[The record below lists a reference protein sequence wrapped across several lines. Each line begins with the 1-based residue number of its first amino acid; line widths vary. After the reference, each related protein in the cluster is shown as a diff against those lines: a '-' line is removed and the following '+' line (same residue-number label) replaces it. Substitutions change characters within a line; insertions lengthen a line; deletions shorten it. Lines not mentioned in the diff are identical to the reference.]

1 MGTRFTPTAHSSPR
15 PPAAHPHPRAGGE
28 HRWTDS
34 ILGTFPSPEQEQ
46 DEPRVGGGGA
56 GRLHVPDPQTPGGQT
71 VRPAPRLLAPLHRL
85 RFFDFRRARQM
96 GTKALSSGFNAASA
110 VSAACLSGE
119 AKRGSTSN

>member
-46 DEPRVGGGGA
+46 DEPRVGGGV
-56 GRLHVPDPQTPGGQT
+56 RGGCMCRIH
-71 VRPAPRLLAPLHRL
+71 RPREARRSAPHPACSLLYT
-85 RFFDFRRARQM
+85 D
-96 GTKALSSGFNAASA
+96 
-110 VSAACLSGE
+110 
-119 AKRGSTSN
+119 